1 MGLFGSMSSV
11 TSAAHIMKP
20 VSISL
25 THIVQLPRQD
35 GGGAHPALILLH
47 GRGTDEH
54 DLLGLAPYLD
64 PRLLIVSTRAPFPFA
79 YGGGYAWYD
88 VLQVG
93 IPHPG
98 MFAESYD
105 RLATFVDE
113 AVAGYPIDPQRVF
126 LLGFSMGAVMA
137 HALALTQPRRLAG
150 VVAHSGYVP
159 PEKELDL
166 EFALGELAGRGW
178 FVAHGV
184 NDPVIPVEFGRATR
198 DLLQSTAADLMYSE
212 YPIAH
217 QISQRSLDDLSAWL
231 TVRIGSTDSH
241 R

>member
-1 MGLFGSMSSV
+1 
-11 TSAAHIMKP
+11 
-20 VSISL
+20 
-25 THIVQLPRQD
+25 
-35 GGGAHPALILLH
+35 LLH
-47 GRGTDEH
+47 GRGADEH

-93 IPHPG
+93 IPQPR
-98 MFAESYD
+98 MFAESYA
-105 RLATFVDE
+105 RLAAFVDE

-126 LLGFSMGAVMA
+126 LMGFSMGAVMA
-137 HALALTQPRRLAG
+137 HALALTQPKRLAG

-159 PEKELDL
+159 PEKELGL

-184 NDPVIPVEFGRATR
+184 NDPVIPVAFGRATR
-198 DLLQSTAADLMYSE
+198 DLLQSTPADLTYSE

-217 QISQRSLDDLSAWL
+217 QISQRSLDDLSTWL
-231 TVRIGSTDSH
+231 TGRIGSTNSH
-241 R
+241 H